1 MAFDFS
7 WIEEGKVAACRYPA
21 SPGDL
26 AELRSRGVALLIN
39 LTERMHRPH
48 ELAPHGLRQL
58 HLPVRDFAA
67 PSMHQIRCALAAIDE
82 ALAAGDA
89 VAVHCAAGLG
99 RTGTILACYLVHGG
113 SSPNEAIAF
122 VRRLRPGSVEAPE
135 QERAVTAFAAAFL
148 S

>member
-26 AELRSRGVALLIN
+26 AELRAQGVALLIN
-39 LTERMHRPH
+39 LTERMHLSH

-99 RTGTILACYLVHGG
+99 RTGTILACYLVQGG

-135 QERAVTAFAAAFL
+135 QERAVTAFAAEL
-148 S
+148 QS